1 MSDDPLKR
9 ARQMLQGANLQSS
22 PPAVADR
29 SKVDDLLARARAAVG
44 HEADL
49 HGKVQTAS
57 PPVPGAEKVRLEMTC
72 AATGRSFIAIAE
84 RRGAELRLIDHELP
98 KPGHRPGG
106 GCGPP
111 ERLSGEYS
119 IGYAAGWACP
129 LCRSRER
136 GWSCDCRERPD
147 SFHCGGRQGR
157 RTYCACGRLE
167 ARGFIEVESIA
178 VRGESVGRRAQ
189 ADATSS
195 LSSRGR
201 LALPGKR

>member
-9 ARQMLQGANLQSS
+9 ARQMLQGANLQCSS
-22 PPAVADR
+22 PAVADR

-49 HGKVQTAS
+49 RGKVQTAS
-57 PPVPGAEKVRLEMTC
+57 SPVQGAEKVRLEMTC

-106 GCGPP
+106 GPA

-119 IGYAAGWACP
+119 SGYAAGWACP
-129 LCRSRER
+129 LCRSREG
-136 GWSCDCRERPD
+136 GWSCNCREHPD

-167 ARGFIEVESIA
+167 TRGFIEVESIA
-178 VRGESVGRRAQ
+178 VRGESVGRRPQ

-201 LALPGKR
+201 LALPGKK

>member
-9 ARQMLQGANLQSS
+9 ARQMLQGANKPAAPATLDQS
-22 PPAVADR
+22 
-29 SKVDDLLARARAAVG
+29 KFDDLLARARAAGG
-44 HEADL
+44 HEPERR
-49 HGKVQTAS
+49 GKVQAAPS
-57 PPVPGAEKVRLEMTC
+57 ADVVEKVQLQMTC

-84 RRGAELRLIDHELP
+84 RRGKELRLIDHKLP
-98 KPGHRPGG
+98 EPGHRAGAG
-106 GCGPP
+106 LA

-119 IGYAAGWACP
+119 IGYAAGWTCP

-136 GWSCDCRERPD
+136 GWSCDCSERPD

-167 ARGFIEVESIA
+167 TRGFIEVESIA
-178 VRGESVGRRAQ
+178 VRGESVGRRPQ
-189 ADATSS
+189 ANATPS
-195 LSSRGR
+195 LSSREN

>member
-9 ARQMLQGANLQSS
+9 ARQMLQGTNLPRS

-44 HEADL
+44 HEAAEPR
-49 HGKVQTAS
+49 GKVQTAS
-57 PPVPGAEKVRLEMTC
+57 SPVPSTEKVRLEMTC

-84 RRGAELRLIDHELP
+84 RRGAQLQLIDHELP

-106 GCGPP
+106 GGPA

-119 IGYAAGWACP
+119 IRYAAGWACP
-129 LCRSRER
+129 LCRSREG
-136 GWSCDCRERPD
+136 GWSCNCQERPD
-147 SFHCGGRQGR
+147 LFHCGGRQGR

-167 ARGFIEVESIA
+167 TRGFIDVESIA
-178 VRGESVGRRAQ
+178 VRGESAGRRAS
-189 ADATSS
+189 AAASPS
-195 LSSRGR
+195 LSSRGH
-201 LALPGKR
+201 LALPGKK